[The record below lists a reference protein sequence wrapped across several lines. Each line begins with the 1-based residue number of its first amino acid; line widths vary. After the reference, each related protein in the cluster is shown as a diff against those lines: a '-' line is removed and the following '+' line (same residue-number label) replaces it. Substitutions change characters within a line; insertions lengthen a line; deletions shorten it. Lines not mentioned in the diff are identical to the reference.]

1 MQAYSRRLAFRIAA
15 VALAVATA
23 AGVAA
28 GLYTR
33 DKGED
38 TMVAQAVAD
47 AQRLLNHDAFRPEG
61 MLATR
66 NAQAAALAL
75 AATHFDTVQI
85 YTAGGLLMAEQR
97 SAAGRALE
105 SQLPA
110 GNGNGARAYT
120 QPWYER
126 RWLPDGRP
134 LLRVFLPLR
143 GDGQSLAGYF
153 EGARLVPDWQRRRLD
168 ADARRIGLLVAL
180 VVLLGG
186 LAFYPAVLRL
196 SGDNLRRQRELL
208 DAHMAM
214 MEALG
219 RAIARCDSDGDLH
232 NFRVAWI
239 AATLA
244 EAVGVHGRR
253 MHELIVGSFVHD
265 VGKIGIPEQILLK
278 HGPLSEEEMRVMRA
292 HVGRGEAIVGEA
304 GWLGGGQA
312 VVAGHHEKWDGSGYP
327 RGLAGTDIPLAAR
340 IFAIADV
347 FDTVCSRR
355 PYKDPLPLDQALRVL
370 EEGAGKHFDPQLVR
384 VFFKVAD
391 SLHRTLAAADEE
403 HLRALL
409 ERTVRKHF
417 NL

>member
-1 MQAYSRRLAFRIAA
+1 MQAYSRKLAFRIAA
-15 VALAVATA
+15 VSLAVAGL

-28 GLYTR
+28 GLLAQ
-33 DKGED
+33 DESED
-38 TMVAQAVAD
+38 TMVTQAVAD
-47 AQRLLNHDAFRPEG
+47 AQRLLSQDAYRPVG

-66 NAQAAALAL
+66 NAQAAAQAL
-75 AATHFDTVQI
+75 TATHFDTVQI

-97 SAAGRALE
+97 SPTGRALGSE
-105 SQLPA
+105 LPA
-110 GNGNGARAYT
+110 SEGNGARAYT

-143 GDGQSLAGYF
+143 GDGQDLMGYF
-153 EGARLVPDWQRRRLD
+153 EGARLVPDWQRRRLE

-186 LAFYPAVLRL
+186 MAFYPAVLRL
-196 SGDNLRRQRELL
+196 NGDNLRRQRELL

-244 EAVGVHGRR
+244 EADGLEGRR
-253 MHELIVGSFVHD
+253 LQELIVGSFVHD
-265 VGKIGIPEQILLK
+265 VGKIGLPEHILLK
-278 HGPLSEEEMRVMRA
+278 PGPLSEEEMRVMRT

-312 VVAGHHEKWDGSGYP
+312 VVASHHEKWDGSGYP
-327 RGLAGTDIPLAAR
+327 RGVAGTEIPLAAR

-347 FDTVCSRR
+347 FDTLCSRR
-355 PYKDPLPLDQALRVL
+355 PYKEPLPLARALQVL
-370 EEGAGKHFDPQLVR
+370 DEGAGKHFDPHLVQ
-384 VFFKVAD
+384 VFAGLAD
-391 SLHRTLAAADEE
+391 SVYRTLASADEE
-403 HLRALL
+403 QLRGLL
-409 ERTVRKHF
+409 EHMVRKHF
-417 NL
+417 NH